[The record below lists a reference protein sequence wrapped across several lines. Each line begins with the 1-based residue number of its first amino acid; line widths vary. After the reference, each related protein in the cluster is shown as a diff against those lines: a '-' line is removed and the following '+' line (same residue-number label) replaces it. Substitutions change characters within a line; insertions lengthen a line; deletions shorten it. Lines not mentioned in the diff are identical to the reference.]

1 MNTWNLLKEW
11 NKLSLKIVFDNY
23 VQWWILNRLIVV
35 IIPQYIQISKNYVEH
50 LKLIGYM
57 SIYLNNFFNVKK
69 RNYDNRKG
77 IKWFLAYPLS
87 GIFIS
92 TWKKWFFLWV
102 YNKWGEKRL
111 LNENK
116 VGFIIISAVLKSPNE
131 NYAQGKEG
139 REF

>member
-69 RNYDNRKG
+69 G
-77 IKWFLAYPLS
+77 IMTIEKELS
-87 GIFIS
+87 GFWPIHS
-92 TWKKWFFLWV
+92 VKYL
-102 YNKWGEKRL
+102 
-111 LNENK
+111 
-116 VGFIIISAVLKSPNE
+116 
-131 NYAQGKEG
+131 
-139 REF
+139 